1 MVVKVP
7 DEEMWSSFWRN
18 QSSLDKE
25 DKVRQNEWLKKEN
38 NKDRYISLCV
48 WPYREEFQKVWG
60 WLFVGINKIQEI
72 EIVYEAII
80 TLYRKL

>member
-7 DEEMWSSFWRN
+7 GEEIWSSFWRN
-18 QSSLDKE
+18 QFGLDKE
-25 DKVRQNEWLKKEN
+25 DKGIQNEWLKKEN
-38 NKDRYISLCV
+38 NKDQYISLRI

-60 WLFVGINKIQEI
+60 WLLVGIYKIQEI